1 MPTLM
6 RHALQWGLVCER
18 AYIAPLVTTVYF
30 CGVMLGGVIFG
41 GLSDRLGRK
50 WVMLFCLYSQCLIGI
65 GLHFVQRLAV
75 FMGLRFV
82 QGVLIQGLQC
92 VSYSMIMELF
102 CPAYRTLAGCV
113 AEAFWAAGEDLIEYI
128 IHSFRIFGLNIT
140 LCITFVGIIILALI
154 AKYVEHWRYIQLAIN
169 IPTLATLLYIW

>member
-1 MPTLM
+1 MLSIIFNSEGMMPTLT
-6 RHALQWGLVCER
+6 RHVLQWGLVCER

-50 WVMLFCLYSQCLIGI
+50 WVMLFCLYSQCTIGI

-75 FMGLRFV
+75 FMGLRFVQGILIQVQYSTLQYSTV

-113 AEAFWAAGEDLIEYI
+113 AEAFWAAGEELIG
-128 IHSFRIFGLNIT
+128 H
-140 LCITFVGIIILALI
+140 
-154 AKYVEHWRYIQLAIN
+154 
-169 IPTLATLLYIW
+169 IPYEPLD

>member
-1 MPTLM
+1 MPTLI
-6 RHALQWGLVCER
+6 RHPLQWGLVCER

-113 AEAFWAAGEDLIEYI
+113 AEAFWAAGEELIEYI
-128 IHSFRIFGLNIT
+128 PSESLD
-140 LCITFVGIIILALI
+140 
-154 AKYVEHWRYIQLAIN
+154 
-169 IPTLATLLYIW
+169 

>member
-1 MPTLM
+1 MTPIISIWIFSLILFEGIIPTLM
-6 RHALQWGLVCER
+6 RHVLQWGLVCER

-113 AEAFWAAGEDLIEYI
+113 AEAFWAAGEELIEYI
-128 IHSFRIFGLNIT
+128 PSESLD
-140 LCITFVGIIILALI
+140 
-154 AKYVEHWRYIQLAIN
+154 
-169 IPTLATLLYIW
+169 

>member
-1 MPTLM
+1 MPTLA
-6 RHALQWGLVCER
+6 RHVLQWGLVCER

-50 WVMLFCLYSQCLIGI
+50 WVMLFCLYSQCTIGI

-82 QGVLIQGLQC
+82 QGILIQVQYSTLQ
-92 VSYSMIMELF
+92 YSTVQYR
-102 CPAYRTLAGCV
+102 CPHPGPAVRQLQHDHG
-113 AEAFWAAGEDLIEYI
+113 
-128 IHSFRIFGLNIT
+128 
-140 LCITFVGIIILALI
+140 ALLP
-154 AKYVEHWRYIQLAIN
+154 RLQDSRRLRRRGF
-169 IPTLATLLYIW
+169 LGRG

>member
-1 MPTLM
+1 MLSIIFNSECIMPTLT
-6 RHALQWGLVCER
+6 RHVLQWGLVCER

-50 WVMLFCLYSQCLIGI
+50 WVMLFCLYSQCTIGI

-82 QGVLIQGLQC
+82 QGILIQVQYSTLQ
-92 VSYSMIMELF
+92 YSTVQ
-102 CPAYRTLAGCV
+102 YRGSSSRACS
-113 AEAFWAAGEDLIEYI
+113 A
-128 IHSFRIFGLNIT
+128 S
-140 LCITFVGIIILALI
+140 
-154 AKYVEHWRYIQLAIN
+154 
-169 IPTLATLLYIW
+169 ATA

>member
-1 MPTLM
+1 MVDVVNNFQLFEGINPALI
-6 RHALQWGLVCER
+6 RHVLQWGLVCER

-113 AEAFWAAGEDLIEYI
+113 AEAFWAAGEELIEYI
-128 IHSFRIFGLNIT
+128 PSESLD
-140 LCITFVGIIILALI
+140 
-154 AKYVEHWRYIQLAIN
+154 
-169 IPTLATLLYIW
+169 